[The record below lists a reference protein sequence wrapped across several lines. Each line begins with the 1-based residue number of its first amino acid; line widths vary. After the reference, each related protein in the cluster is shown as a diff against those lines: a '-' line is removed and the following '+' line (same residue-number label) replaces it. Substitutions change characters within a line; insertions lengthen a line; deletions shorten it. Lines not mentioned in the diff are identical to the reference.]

1 MILNWTVPL
10 PCYTPELKQPNL
22 QCDYAQELALST
34 TLNLFWVVWTFNTT
48 RLGSIVR
55 SNCDAG
61 LCSSTAIS
69 KLLLCTL
76 DAHHELLAATI
87 HDECLLLL
95 CRVLHWTL
103 PWMLALLCD
112 PVALNNKIPF
122 ECIKAPCQLSVN
134 MLIMIL
140 ETPIK
145 DHLHHPGSC
154 PNWSSIHQKGDCHKN
169 TKFTFKASSTQE
181 ANRVPCPTTVLT
193 LMQLLSSTIK
203 NKLNTSL

>member
-22 QCDYAQELALST
+22 QFDYAQELALST

-61 LCSSTAIS
+61 LCSSTSIS

-76 DAHHELLAATI
+76 NAHHELLAATI

-103 PWMLALLCD
+103 PWDACTLVWSCCTQQQDSFWVHKSTTPTFCETCWQWFLKHPLKIIFTTLGHAQIGVRFTKRVIAIKTPNSPLKLL
-112 PVALNNKIPF
+112 
-122 ECIKAPCQLSVN
+122 QLKKQTEFHVQ
-134 MLIMIL
+134 L
-140 ETPIK
+140 
-145 DHLHHPGSC
+145 
-154 PNWSSIHQKGDCHKN
+154 Q
-169 TKFTFKASSTQE
+169 FK
-181 ANRVPCPTTVLT
+181 P
-193 LMQLLSSTIK
+193 
-203 NKLNTSL
+203 

>member
-1 MILNWTVPL
+1 MILNWTGLL
-10 PCYTPELKQPNL
+10 PCYTPELKQTNL

-48 RLGSIVR
+48 RLGSIVQ

-61 LCSSTAIS
+61 LCSLTAIS
-69 KLLLCTL
+69 RLLLCTL
-76 DAHHELLAATI
+76 NAHHELLAATI

-122 ECIKAPCQLSVN
+122 ECIKAPRQLSVKHADN
-134 MLIMIL
+134 DSWNAHWRSSSPPWVMPKL
-140 ETPIK
+140 EFDSP
-145 DHLHHPGSC
+145 
-154 PNWSSIHQKGDCHKN
+154 KGWL
-169 TKFTFKASSTQE
+169 
-181 ANRVPCPTTVLT
+181 P
-193 LMQLLSSTIK
+193 
-203 NKLNTSL
+203 